1 MRAAQCQG
9 QSQFAGYYCYRGEP
23 VVRLAG
29 EAPFRYAGHA
39 QVVNGE
45 QAAAQL
51 IIFREARQGRLR
63 HGGDVQHIKVS
74 PPNITLVTFFT
85 GISMM
90 RSTLPSGV

>member
-1 MRAAQCQG
+1 MPSSAFLFNNIAEMY
-9 QSQFAGYYCYRGEP
+9 QFMPYYCYRGEP

-51 IIFREARQGRLR
+51 IIFR
-63 HGGDVQHIKVS
+63 
-74 PPNITLVTFFT
+74 
-85 GISMM
+85 
-90 RSTLPSGV
+90 